1 MKYCSTCG
9 KEIADEAVICPG
21 CGCEVKDKKRPA
33 SDPMALAS
41 AAASSAKIFLVLSII
56 LLVLGALCWLFI
68 NMWIGAALLFVAE
81 FLAVQPKTKVN
92 STAKKALSGLSK
104 AEQKAK
110 IKEIYRAVKKNNP
123 VLSACFAVGI
133 IAFILGIVAIF
144 SIDFL
149 KTI

>member
-9 KEIADEAVICPG
+9 KEIVDEAVICPG
-21 CGCEVKDKKRPA
+21 CGCEVNDKKRSA

-41 AAASSAKIFLVLSII
+41 DGASSAKIFLILSII

-68 NMWIGAALLFVAE
+68 NMWIGVAMLLVAE
-81 FLAVQPKTKVN
+81 FLALQPKSKVN

-123 VLSACFAVGI
+123 VLSVCFAVAI
-133 IAFILGIVAIF
+133 IALILVIVAALFIRV
-144 SIDFL
+144 
-149 KTI
+149 